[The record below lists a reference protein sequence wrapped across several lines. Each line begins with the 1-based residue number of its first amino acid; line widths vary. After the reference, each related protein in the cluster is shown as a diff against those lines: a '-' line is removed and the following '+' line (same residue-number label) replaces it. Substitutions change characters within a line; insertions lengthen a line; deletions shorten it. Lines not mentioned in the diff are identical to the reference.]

1 MFEYAGIKNTD
12 IGLQV
17 NGHINIPYP
26 QERIQ
31 KIQVPGRDGDLT
43 VIEKNREDIEIV
55 IPLNYISSAE
65 NWSKVWREAKKW
77 LKKKNEK
84 LILEGDAGYFY
95 KCRYVSVGTN
105 ERKSLRVGNFTAT
118 FVCEGYQYAIEGQY
132 PLELKFTEGNESKY
146 CIVRNSYDTSYPL
159 YQISGNGTFD
169 LEVNGKHMRGSCAGR
184 LTIDT
189 DREISYK
196 DNKSANTDVTGTYK
210 DLSLEEDENIVKIT
224 QGFDLVIIPRWR
236 E

>member
-55 IPLNYISSAE
+55 IPLNYISPAE

-77 LKKKNEK
+77 LKKKK
-84 LILEGDAGYFY
+84 
-95 KCRYVSVGTN
+95 
-105 ERKSLRVGNFTAT
+105 
-118 FVCEGYQYAIEGQY
+118 
-132 PLELKFTEGNESKY
+132 
-146 CIVRNSYDTSYPL
+146 
-159 YQISGNGTFD
+159 
-169 LEVNGKHMRGSCAGR
+169 
-184 LTIDT
+184 
-189 DREISYK
+189 
-196 DNKSANTDVTGTYK
+196 
-210 DLSLEEDENIVKIT
+210 
-224 QGFDLVIIPRWR
+224 
-236 E
+236 